1 MNRPFLLATLSSAT
15 SSTPISTVGTDLA
28 STNGK
33 SVIQSTVTGTGTG
46 IANIVVE
53 GSLDGIGWVPLVSFS
68 QTVTNGAIISEGA
81 YIDFLWFFVR
91 VRAAQMPSGS
101 TASVYIFREE

>member
-1 MNRPFLLATLSSAT
+1 MNRPFLIASLSSVTA
-15 SSTPISTVGTDLA
+15 SNPISTVGTDLA

-46 IANIVVE
+46 VTNIIVE
-53 GSLDGIGWVPLVSFS
+53 GSLDGIGFVPLVSFS
-68 QTVTNGAIISEGA
+68 QIASTGSVVTEGA
-81 YIDFLWFFVR
+81 YIDFLWFFIRVR
-91 VRAAQMPSGS
+91 VAQIPSGS